1 MKFILFLLFILLMGG
16 GVFFLISSYEQKL
29 SNLHHQLVISK
40 NQLSKLQKEYKNL
53 TSFKKD
59 FSIKFLNVDKHSGI
73 VAKDS
78 LLYLSPTNLSPTLQK
93 LNIAM
98 EVCILDKVVYDNDVW
113 YYVALPIDSNINSR
127 GWVLENCFSGFSNET
142 TGIIKC

>member
-1 MKFILFLLFILLMGG
+1 MKFILFLLFILLAGG

-29 SNLHHQLVISK
+29 SNLHHQLVVSK

-53 TSFKKD
+53 NSFKKD

-73 VAKDS
+73 IAKDS
-78 LLYLSPTNLSPTLQK
+78 LLYLSPTNLSPILQK

-98 EVCILDKVVYDNDVW
+98 EVCILDKVLYDNNVW

-127 GWVLENCFSGFSNET
+127 GWVLENCFSGFSHES